1 MLVYDENL
9 DEMVDDNRKT
19 YECPRCDMYWTNEDC
34 KADDFEAFPK
44 DEALKSLTVLN
55 IDDGKEIEYRKYVEK
70 LCPDCSEMKIDGRL
84 KGPYTRVDPMFEGE
98 ILKCQV
104 CGSRDFVLKLP
115 DIVICNDCNTFH
127 YGEFE
132 TVGGID
138 YVRDYFGYREDLDT
152 KWLNENFEMLVKIIL
167 DGNPVEIK

>member
-1 MLVYDENL
+1 MLVYDADL
-9 DEMVDDNRKT
+9 DKMVEDNRKS
-19 YECPRCDMYWTNEDC
+19 YECPRCDMYWTSDNCEDDEFD
-34 KADDFEAFPK
+34 ALPK
-44 DEALKSLTVLN
+44 GEKLKRLTVLR
-55 IDDGKEIEYRKYVEK
+55 IDDGEEIKYRKYPEK

-127 YGEFE
+127 YGEFK
-132 TVGGID
+132 TVGGVD
-138 YVRDYFGYREDLDT
+138 YVRDYYGYRQDLDT
-152 KWLNENFEMLVKIIL
+152 KRFNETFETAIKIIL
-167 DGNPVEIK
+167 EGKPVEIE